1 MEMLLVYGWPGNVR
15 ELRNVIDVSVIIS
28 PGEALVIDEELLFA
42 APIAGTL
49 AEGTLEAKVAQYER
63 SLIERALTETHGRVS
78 GPSGAA
84 NVLGMPASTLSA
96 RMRVLKIDAA
106 RFKLQQE

>member
-1 MEMLLVYGWPGNVR
+1 
-15 ELRNVIDVSVIIS
+15 VIDTSVIIS
-28 PGEALVIDEELLFA
+28 PGEDLVIEEELLFRTLT
-42 APIAGTL
+42 AGTF

-63 SLIERALTETHGRVS
+63 GLIERALTETHGRVS

-84 NVLGMPASTLSA
+84 TVLGIPASTLSA

-106 RFKLQQE
+106 RFKMQME